1 VRDYSVMLGFN
12 QLDKDFTNKETVGIA
27 IVIGIIAAVAK
38 GLGLL

>member
-1 VRDYSVMLGFN
+1 MLGFN
-12 QLDKDFTNKETVGIA
+12 QLDKDFTNKETVRIA